1 MSVSFDPT
9 GSDQLSPDIERPKLA
24 EVRSGI
30 LEVRTVDLQS
40 FEVVNGCPWEPRSE
54 GWEHFGEL
62 LGRFPFEGFL
72 QPHCLPPFTWVT

>member
-9 GSDQLSPDIERPKLA
+9 LSDQLSADVERPKLA

-30 LEVRTVDLQS
+30 FEVRAVDLKS
-40 FEVVNGCPWEPRSE
+40 VELIDGCPWEPWSE
-54 GWEHFGEL
+54 GREHFSEL
-62 LGRFPFEGFL
+62 LGRFSFEDFL

>member
-9 GSDQLSPDIERPKLA
+9 GSDQLSPDINCPKLA

-30 LEVRTVDLQS
+30 FEVRTVDLES
-40 FEVVNGCPWEPRSE
+40 VEVIDGCPWEPRTE
-54 GWEHFGEL
+54 GREHFSEL

-72 QPHCLPPFTWVT
+72 QSHYLPPFT